1 MVAFDSLS
9 FRDVIILTAAV
20 VGVGGSYLLYWKRRS
35 DTADKLRYALYA
47 EVGMMGDK
55 IYTQAIQ
62 MKSAEL
68 TTDPYL
74 PEESPVVPTVYRNNA
89 GELGRLT
96 TDEIEALA
104 SFYTAAELVDER
116 LGRAIASE
124 GISRVEA
131 LYLRAK
137 LVELNNLNNAALDAL
152 EAKLGDEPIEVDHK
166 AGLEGEGSLTLDE
179 IRDKMHLGE
188 TD

>member
-1 MVAFDSLS
+1 MVALDTLS
-9 FRDVIILTAAV
+9 FRDLVILTAAI
-20 VGVGGSYLLYWKRRS
+20 VGVGGSYLLYRKRRL
-35 DTADKLRYALYA
+35 DTAANLRHALYA
-47 EVGMMGDK
+47 EVGTMGDQ
-55 IYTQAIQ
+55 IHTQAIQ

-124 GISRVEA
+124 GISRAEA

-152 EAKLGDEPIEVDHK
+152 EAELDCEPVGVDHR
-166 AGLEGEGSLTLDE
+166 ARLEGAGSLTLDE
-179 IRDKMHLGE
+179 IRDRMQIDGPE
-188 TD
+188 